1 MATKLTN
8 LELNNT
14 YEKIKEDW
22 LNIIHLNSNI
32 KFMLFKMSEKKI
44 ELTKIIN
51 RMLEN
56 QDHFQKDIYD
66 TIVQLKNTIDPSNTI
81 VELYELDFDP
91 DTTFEKKITKIFNQ
105 FKSKTNEI
113 NQMSFQ
119 IDNFN
124 HEMIFKKDILI
135 EIIEDFIKS
144 NQDVELVKSVKKML
158 KYMNIYI
165 ISNNDFDNINEI
177 YPESDDYTQEYVE
190 SLLIC

>member
-22 LNIIHLNSNI
+22 LNIINLNSNI

-51 RMLEN
+51 RLLEN
-56 QDHFQKDIYD
+56 QDNFQKDIYY

-81 VELYELDFDP
+81 VELSDFEIDP
-91 DTTFEKKITKIFNQ
+91 DTTFEKKISKLFNQ

-135 EIIEDFIKS
+135 EIIDEFIKS
-144 NQDVELVKSVKKML
+144 NLDVELVKSVKKML